1 MVLDAILPVVSRSS
15 NLALRLYQVAAVPQ
29 QEAKQLIETAKV
41 TNSFALNLKQVGTLI
56 TENDRLPSPE
66 VCYDLKRS
74 LSRHTITQGWDLGPD
89 IVSLC
94 SYHTVV
100 QISRGTCYLDLL

>member
-66 VCYDLKRS
+66 VCYDLKRF
-74 LSRHTITQGWDLGPD
+74 LSRRTIIQGWDLG
-89 IVSLC
+89 
-94 SYHTVV
+94 
-100 QISRGTCYLDLL
+100 SRYCLIMFLPYCRAEIQRHLLF